1 MSKSFNIFAAVTV
14 TALALS
20 SAIDPAKAA
29 VINWG
34 SPVTIS
40 GTTDID
46 TVGTLFQASN
56 FAGSATTVNG
66 VLFDAFNVTNGNGTV
81 GNISITGGGNIT
93 TFGEGGP
100 LTAYGSLP
108 SAYQELLK
116 TGIIFGA
123 TVTIQNLTI
132 GDQYSLQFMANDSR
146 LATASQDRKV
156 SLNTNQVTLDINSTN
171 ATGGVGQWV
180 RGTFTADATTQSF
193 TVGSGGGSS
202 HAYSNAMQ
210 VRIVPEPTQ
219 MVSVAAIGSALGMWR
234 MRKLRRNG
242 CDSDAT
248 AC

>member
-66 VLFDAFNVTNGNGTV
+66 VLFDAFNVASGTV
-81 GNISITGGGNIT
+81 GNIGITGSQLIT

-100 LTAYGSLP
+100 ATAYGSLP

-123 TVTIQNLTI
+123 TVTVQNLTI
-132 GDQYSLQFMANDSR
+132 GADYLIQFMANDSR
-146 LATASQDRKV
+146 LATASQDRTV

-171 ATGGVGQWV
+171 AEGGVGQWV

-193 TVGSGGGSS
+193 TVDGSA

-242 CDSDAT
+242 RDSDAT

>member
-20 SAIDPAKAA
+20 SAVDPAKAA

-66 VLFDAFNVTNGNGTV
+66 VLFDAFNVANGTV
-81 GNISITGGGNIT
+81 GNIGITGGQLIT
-93 TFGEGGP
+93 AFGEGGP

-123 TVTIQNLTI
+123 TVTVQNLTI
-132 GDQYSLQFMANDSR
+132 GADYLIQFMANDSR
-146 LATASQDRKV
+146 LATASQNRTV

-171 ATGGVGQWV
+171 AIGGVGQWV

-193 TVGSGGGSS
+193 TVGGSA

-219 MVSVAAIGSALGMWR
+219 MVSVAVIGSALGMWR

-242 CDSDAT
+242 RDSDAT

>member
-20 SAIDPAKAA
+20 SAVDPAKAA

-66 VLFDAFNVTNGNGTV
+66 VLFDAFNVASGNGTV
-81 GNISITGGGNIT
+81 GNIGITGGQNIT
-93 TFGEGGP
+93 AFGEGGP
-100 LTAYGSLP
+100 ATAYGSLP

-123 TVTIQNLTI
+123 TVTVQNLTI
-132 GDQYSLQFMANDSR
+132 GADYLIQFMANDSR
-146 LATASQDRKV
+146 LATASQDRTV
-156 SLNTNQVTLDINSTN
+156 SLNTNQVTLDINSTD

-193 TVGSGGGSS
+193 TVDGSA

-234 MRKLRRNG
+234 MRKLRRDG

>member
-20 SAIDPAKAA
+20 SAVDPAKAA

-66 VLFDAFNVTNGNGTV
+66 VLFDAFNVASGTV
-81 GNISITGGGNIT
+81 GNIGITGGQLIT
-93 TFGEGGP
+93 AFGEGGP
-100 LTAYGSLP
+100 STAYGSLP
-108 SAYQELLK
+108 SEYQELLK

-123 TVTIQNLTI
+123 TVTVQNLTI
-132 GDQYSLQFMANDSR
+132 GADYLIQFMANDSR
-146 LATASQDRKV
+146 LATASQNRTV
-156 SLNTNQVTLDINSTN
+156 SLNTNQVTLDINSTD

-193 TVGSGGGSS
+193 TVDGSS

-210 VRIVPEPTQ
+210 VRLVPEPTQ
-219 MVSVAAIGSALGMWR
+219 MASVAAIGSALGMWR

>member
-1 MSKSFNIFAAVTV
+1 MHKSLNIFAAVTV

-20 SAIDPAKAA
+20 SAVDPAKAA

-66 VLFDAFNVTNGNGTV
+66 VLFDAFNVASGNGTV
-81 GNISITGGGNIT
+81 GNIGITGGLNIT
-93 TFGEGGP
+93 AFGEGGP
-100 LTAYGSLP
+100 ATAYGSLP
-108 SAYQELLK
+108 SEYQELLK

-123 TVTIQNLTI
+123 TVTVQNLTI
-132 GDQYSLQFMANDSR
+132 GADYLIQFMANDSR
-146 LATASQDRKV
+146 LATASQDRTV

-171 ATGGVGQWV
+171 AIGGVGQWV

-193 TVGSGGGSS
+193 TVDGSA

-234 MRKLRRNG
+234 MRKLRRDG

>member
-20 SAIDPAKAA
+20 SAVDPAKAA

-66 VLFDAFNVTNGNGTV
+66 VLFGAFNVANGTV
-81 GNISITGGGNIT
+81 GNIGITGGQLIT
-93 TFGEGGP
+93 AFGEGGP
-100 LTAYGSLP
+100 ATAYGSLP

-123 TVTIQNLTI
+123 TVTVQNLTV
-132 GDQYSLQFMANDSR
+132 GEQYSLQFMANDSR
-146 LATASQDRKV
+146 TATASQNRTV

-193 TVGSGGGSS
+193 TVGGSS

-219 MVSVAAIGSALGMWR
+219 MVSVAVIGSALGMWR
-234 MRKLRRNG
+234 MRKLRRND

>member
-66 VLFDAFNVTNGNGTV
+66 VLFDAFNVADGNGTV
-81 GNISITGGGNIT
+81 GNIGITGGQNIT

-100 LTAYGSLP
+100 ATAYGSLP
-108 SAYQELLK
+108 SEYQELLK

-132 GDQYSLQFMANDSR
+132 GVDYLIQFMANDSR
-146 LATASQDRKV
+146 LATASQDRTV

-171 ATGGVGQWV
+171 AEGGVGQWV

-193 TVGSGGGSS
+193 TVDGSS

-210 VRIVPEPTQ
+210 VRTIAVPEPTQ

-234 MRKLRRNG
+234 MRKLRRDG

>member
-20 SAIDPAKAA
+20 SAVDPAKAA

-66 VLFDAFNVTNGNGTV
+66 VLFDAFNVASGTV
-81 GNISITGGGNIT
+81 GNIGITGGQLIT
-93 TFGEGGP
+93 AFGEGGP
-100 LTAYGSLP
+100 STAYGSLP
-108 SAYQELLK
+108 SEYQELLK

-123 TVTIQNLTI
+123 TVTVQNLTI
-132 GDQYSLQFMANDSR
+132 GADYLIQFMANDSR
-146 LATASQDRKV
+146 LATASQNRTV
-156 SLNTNQVTLDINSTN
+156 SLNTNQVTLDINSTD

-193 TVGSGGGSS
+193 TVDGSS

-210 VRIVPEPTQ
+210 VRLVPEPTQ
-219 MVSVAAIGSALGMWR
+219 MASVAAIGSALGMWR

-242 CDSDAT
+242 CDNDAT